1 MNVNELDGWYHC
13 DGKSTDIHSLDYET
27 DIPLAPIAI
36 LQRYP
41 GVTDDWFH
49 LINTISDDPI
59 NISIYEP
66 KYIDEVHGS
75 LSERD
80 KKTLMEIFNNG
91 GWEKLRE
98 AFNQGCI
105 DMCDE
110 DTDCEA
116 CLRRRNNFP
125 ATPPDYTQLPD

>member
-1 MNVNELDGWYHC
+1 MQKLNEWYHC
-13 DGKSTDIHSLDYET
+13 DSVSTDIDFSGYKT
-27 DIPLAPIAI
+27 DRPLVPFAI

-41 GVTDDWFH
+41 EINDDWFH
-49 LINTISDDPI
+49 IPNTFSDEPI

-66 KYIDEVHGS
+66 KYIDEIHGS
-75 LSERD
+75 LSEND
-80 KKTLMEIFNNG
+80 KKVLTEVLNNG
-91 GWEKLRE
+91 GWEQLKE
-98 AFNQGCI
+98 AFIQGCI

-110 DTDCEA
+110 DTTCKA